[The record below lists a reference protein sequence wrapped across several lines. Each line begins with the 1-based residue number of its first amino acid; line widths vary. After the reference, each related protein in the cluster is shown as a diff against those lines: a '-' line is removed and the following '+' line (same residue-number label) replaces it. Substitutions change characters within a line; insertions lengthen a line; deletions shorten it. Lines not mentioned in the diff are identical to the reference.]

1 MTAKEVLSSISQILH
16 LAHHR
21 NKNQHRLSKWY
32 KSFSQLRRQ
41 ISKLL
46 VEIESLENAERF
58 DVTGT
63 GKSKI
68 GNGRGKVN
76 ENESKYVKAAREK
89 VEARVEFL
97 EGRIVEKCYL

>member
-1 MTAKEVLSSISQILH
+1 MTAKEELTSISQLLH

-41 ISKLL
+41 VSKLL
-46 VEIESLENAERF
+46 AEIESLETAERF

-63 GKSKI
+63 GK
-68 GNGRGKVN
+68 GKAGKGKGKLDGK
-76 ENESKYVKAAREK
+76 ESKYVKAAREK

-97 EGRIVEKCYL
+97 EERVVEKCYL